1 MSVEHI
7 SIRMIN
13 ETTMKLNKR
22 NILGLYM
29 DP

>member
-1 MSVEHI
+1 
-7 SIRMIN
+7 MIN

-29 DP
+29 DPWIY